1 MARADGVTWYP
12 MDTGITHDDKISDLM
27 YSYGDGDPLTPL
39 AALGLWQI
47 VLDEIYSV
55 GYFVEADDRFAR
67 RICRENG
74 IGMDTFS
81 DFLERC
87 VSCDLFDEDLWDAQ
101 RICTSRGIQRRWLK
115 AKKRSIDTSGLEWWL
130 LDGMHRADREESA
143 QKCAEVRR
151 NAPRCAANSRIAPQC
166 AAMRRDAPQIPVEE
180 RRGEKRREEVQP
192 PKGGLSGK
200 PDLPKPQDAEEAIID
215 RTIAHLNDAAGTHFS
230 PKAKAA
236 RRHIHARLA
245 EGHTEADLMAVIDAK
260 CADWLHDQRMRPY
273 LRPETLFNSEKFD
286 SYLGIAL
293 ARAPSRSPNEFDA
306 LPAEQLPEGGMP

>member
-55 GYFVEADDRFAR
+55 GYFVTADERFER

-74 IGMDTFS
+74 IDIDTFE

-87 VSCDLFDEDLWDAQ
+87 VSCDLFDASLWTAQ
-101 RICTSRGIQRRWLK
+101 RTCTSRGIQRRWLK
-115 AKKRSIDTSGLEWWL
+115 AKKRSIDTTGLQCWL
-130 LDGMHRADREESA
+130 LDGAPSGDTAASA
-143 QKCAEVRR
+143 AH
-151 NAPRCAANSRIAPQC
+151 CAANSRNAPQC
-166 AAMRRDAPQIPVEE
+166 AANSRNAPQIPVEE
-180 RRGEKRREEVQP
+180 RRGEKRREEEVQP
-192 PKGGLSGK
+192 PNGGLSGK
-200 PDLPKPQDAEEAIID
+200 PDRPKHQDAEDAIID

-236 RRHIHARLA
+236 RRHIRARLA
-245 EGHTEADLMAVIDAK
+245 EGHTEADLIAVIDAK
-260 CADWLHDQRMRPY
+260 CADWLRDPRMRPY

-286 SYLGIAL
+286 GYLGIAL
-293 ARAPSRSPNEFDA
+293 ARAPSRTPNDFDA
-306 LPAEQLPEGGMP
+306 LPAEHLTEGGMP